1 MFRIAPQTFK
11 GGWMFRPKEDWSFS
25 EPSFADELAAASF
38 SQGGA
43 VPEALALLQGFSSG
57 PLTLG

>member
-1 MFRIAPQTFK
+1 
-11 GGWMFRPKEDWSFS
+11 MFRPKEDWSFS